1 MTKTDNI
8 RQIFNLSLDKYGI
21 SDSDLEAELSKFSS
35 LKDKID
41 SEKSSGMMPFL
52 DLPESKKD
60 LAKIKSVAENFRN
73 RFERLIVFGV
83 GGSSLGARA
92 LVESANIKPPYKKP
106 IFIDA
111 SDPLTFERN
120 LEGVSFAKTGFL
132 VISKS
137 GKTLET
143 LMQMLLIMENTP
155 FENFILITDP
165 GDNPLRRIATE
176 YKIEVIDHDPNLVGR
191 FSVMSLVGLIP
202 AAYAGMNIQNVRNGA
217 QKTLKNFFKANSI
230 QRNTIVFASAAS
242 VALAKK
248 GINID
253 VMMPY
258 VDRLKTFT
266 LWHRQLWAESL
277 GKDGFGMTPLVASG
291 SADQHSQLQ
300 LYLDGPRD
308 KLFTIICLDSPN
320 QAARVSPIF
329 ANIANMPWLANKGMA
344 NLNHSM
350 ADATI
355 ETLISHELPVR
366 KIVLSTLNDGVMG
379 ELMMHYILETIVAAE
394 MLGVNA
400 FDQPAVERIKSTS
413 SRKMGRV
420 IK

>member
-8 RQIFNLSLDKYGI
+8 KQIFNLSLDKYGI

-60 LAKIKSVAENFRN
+60 LEKIKSVAENFRN

-143 LMQMLLIMENTP
+143 LMQMLLIMENT
-155 FENFILITDP
+155 N
-165 GDNPLRRIATE
+165 
-176 YKIEVIDHDPNLVGR
+176 
-191 FSVMSLVGLIP
+191 
-202 AAYAGMNIQNVRNGA
+202 Q
-217 QKTLKNFFKANSI
+217 TL
-230 QRNTIVFASAAS
+230 
-242 VALAKK
+242 
-248 GINID
+248 INI
-253 VMMPY
+253 
-258 VDRLKTFT
+258 
-266 LWHRQLWAESL
+266 
-277 GKDGFGMTPLVASG
+277 
-291 SADQHSQLQ
+291 
-300 LYLDGPRD
+300 
-308 KLFTIICLDSPN
+308 
-320 QAARVSPIF
+320 
-329 ANIANMPWLANKGMA
+329 
-344 NLNHSM
+344 
-350 ADATI
+350 
-355 ETLISHELPVR
+355 
-366 KIVLSTLNDGVMG
+366 
-379 ELMMHYILETIVAAE
+379 
-394 MLGVNA
+394 
-400 FDQPAVERIKSTS
+400 
-413 SRKMGRV
+413 
-420 IK
+420 